1 MKLRRFLGPLLVSLA
16 LLLALLFGVAWIPV
30 RQARTAWLNGR
41 NAEAISIAVQWSRLG
56 LWRRQY
62 HQIFAL
68 SYLSAGNETGARPH
82 LAAIGDVWFSA
93 VDKGSV
99 ARRLFD
105 TGKEGAFLE
114 YDAASHDRYESADAS
129 LYRAAAQAG
138 VNRLND
144 AATTLRT
151 IDASKVDGRKYAA
164 LRAAVEQRQR
174 GSAPFVFDRQDRPIG
189 VYRPATND
197 VASTDDD
204 FAAVIDRQAGD
215 LTIGACLPQLGSAAS
230 VATTLDPFVQK
241 AALKALTGY
250 RGSLVAIDPRTN
262 EIVAIANARGKG
274 PLTNLALERQY
285 EPGSVVKVL
294 TGLNALTSGVDI
306 DAMFPYVC
314 KGELMIDG
322 RRFGDW
328 VPQGHGNL
336 ANIDEAMAVSCNVV
350 FADIGIRVGRDR
362 LQRFMNSAGFDSQ
375 ANLGIFQAP
384 LGKTT
389 GGVFNNFETACFA
402 IGLQHET
409 IDTIH
414 LAMLA
419 SMVANRG
426 VLTTPRLL
434 RERRSILGEVIAV
447 GPPQGRTQI
456 ASVAAAQRII
466 AAMQQVI
473 TNPHGTGRRAEI
485 PGLTVAMKTGTAGE
499 RRGGLDAL
507 IMAFAPVDSP
517 KIAFGIIAEDAGPA
531 EFAGAKIAKD
541 FLEGMKSRM

>member
-1 MKLRRFLGPLLVSLA
+1 MKLRRFLAPLLVALA

-30 RQARTAWLNGR
+30 REARKAWLNGR
-41 NAEAISIAVQWSRLG
+41 NAEAISIAGQWSRLN

-68 SYLSAGNETGARPH
+68 SYLIAGNEAAARPH
-82 LAAIGDVWFSA
+82 LAAIGDVWFPA

-99 ARRLFD
+99 ARHFFAVGRD
-105 TGKEGAFLE
+105 AAFLE
-114 YDAASHDRYESADAS
+114 YDAASHDRHESVDAP

-144 AATTLRT
+144 AATTLRS

-164 LRAAVEQRQR
+164 LRAAVEQRLS

-204 FAAVIDRQAGD
+204 FDALIDRQAGD
-215 LTIGACLPQLGSAAS
+215 LTIGARLPQLGSTAS
-230 VATTLDPFVQK
+230 IATTLDPFVQK

-262 EIVAIANARGKG
+262 EILAVANARGKG
-274 PLTNLALERQY
+274 PLTNLAFERQY

-306 DAMFPYVC
+306 NAMFPYVC

-322 RRFGDW
+322 GHFGDW

-350 FADIGIRVGRDR
+350 FADIGIRVGRAS

-389 GGVFNNFETACFA
+389 GGVFNNFETALFA

-447 GPPQGRTQI
+447 GPPQGKTQI

-473 TNPHGTGRRAEI
+473 TNPRGTGRRAEV
-485 PGLTVAMKTGTAGE
+485 PGLNVAMKTGTAGE
-499 RRGGLDAL
+499 RSSGLEAL

>member
-1 MKLRRFLGPLLVSLA
+1 
-16 LLLALLFGVAWIPV
+16 
-30 RQARTAWLNGR
+30 
-41 NAEAISIAVQWSRLG
+41 
-56 LWRRQY
+56 
-62 HQIFAL
+62 
-68 SYLSAGNETGARPH
+68 
-82 LAAIGDVWFSA
+82 
-93 VDKGSV
+93 
-99 ARRLFD
+99 
-105 TGKEGAFLE
+105 
-114 YDAASHDRYESADAS
+114 
-129 LYRAAAQAG
+129 
-138 VNRLND
+138 
-144 AATTLRT
+144 
-151 IDASKVDGRKYAA
+151 
-164 LRAAVEQRQR
+164 
-174 GSAPFVFDRQDRPIG
+174 
-189 VYRPATND
+189 
-197 VASTDDD
+197 
-204 FAAVIDRQAGD
+204 
-215 LTIGACLPQLGSAAS
+215 

-262 EIVAIANARGKG
+262 EVLAIANARGKG
-274 PLTNLALERQY
+274 PLTNLAFERQY

-336 ANIDEAMAVSCNVV
+336 ANIDEAMAVSCNLV
-350 FADIGIRVGRDR
+350 FADIGIRVGRGS